1 MEDRWLS
8 WVKRLQSVASTG
20 RHFAQDGF
28 DRERY
33 DEIGAIAA
41 QMLAALADA
50 PVEVIRE
57 MVADFGTGYAT
68 PKVEVRAAVFDA
80 DKILLVREL
89 SDGLWAL
96 PGGFA
101 DVGRSP
107 GENIEKEVWEEAGIA
122 VKATALYAVRHKAKH
137 AYRPDTR
144 DFYKLY
150 FCCTRLDTCT
160 PTPGSE
166 TSAAAYFALDALPP
180 LSRGRTIEAD
190 ITAAAAFMQDPV
202 RITRFD

>member
-8 WVKRLQSVASTG
+8 WVKRLQSIASTG
-20 RHFAQDGF
+20 RHFTQDAF

-33 DEIGAIAA
+33 DEIGAITA
-41 QMLAALADA
+41 QMLVALADA
-50 PVEVIRE
+50 PVDAIPSLP
-57 MVADFGTGYAT
+57 ADFGTGYAT
-68 PKVEVRAAVFDA
+68 PKVEVRAAVFDEN
-80 DKILLVREL
+80 KILLVREL
-89 SDGLWAL
+89 TDGLWAL

-107 GENIEKEVWEEAGIA
+107 RENIEKEVWEEAGLA

-137 AYRPDTR
+137 AYSPDTR

-150 FCCTRLDTCT
+150 FYCDRLDPRA

-166 TSAAAYFALDALPP
+166 TSAVAYFPLDALPP
-180 LSRGRTIEAD
+180 LSRGRTIEED
-190 ITAAAAFMQDPV
+190 IVAAAAFLQDPA

>member
-8 WVKRLQSVASTG
+8 WVKRLQSIASTG
-20 RHFAQDGF
+20 RHFTEDSF
-28 DRERY
+28 DQERY

-41 QMLAALADA
+41 RMLTALADS
-50 PVEVIRE
+50 PVE
-57 MVADFGTGYAT
+57 MVPDLPADFGTGYAT
-68 PKVEVRAAVFDA
+68 PKVEVRAAVFDEG
-80 DKILLVREL
+80 KILLVREL
-89 SDGLWAL
+89 TDGLWAM

-101 DVGRSP
+101 DVGRSA
-107 GENIEKEVWEEAGIA
+107 GENIEKEVWEEAGLA

-150 FCCTRLDTCT
+150 FYCERVDAHA

-166 TSAAAYFALDALPP
+166 TSEAAYFPIDALPP
-180 LSRGRTIEAD
+180 LSRGRTIESD
-190 ITAAAAFMQDPV
+190 IHAAVEFVQDPARLTV
-202 RITRFD
+202 FD

>member
-20 RHFAQDGF
+20 RHFTEGVF
-28 DRERY
+28 DRDRY

-50 PVEVIRE
+50 PVEAISGLA
-57 MVADFGTGYAT
+57 ADFGTGYAT
-68 PKVEVRAAVFDA
+68 PKVEVRAAVFDEG
-80 DKILLVREL
+80 KILLVREL
-89 SDGLWAL
+89 TDGLWAL

-107 GENIEKEVWEEAGIA
+107 AENIEKEVLEEAGLA

-137 AYRPDTR
+137 AYPPDTR

-150 FCCTRLDTCT
+150 FHCERLDARA
-160 PTPGSE
+160 PTTGSE
-166 TSAAAYFALDALPP
+166 TTAVGYFPLDALPL

-190 ITAAAAFMQDPV
+190 IVAAAAFLQDPARV
-202 RITRFD
+202 TQFD

>member
-20 RHFAQDGF
+20 RHFTQDGF
-28 DRERY
+28 DRDRY

-41 QMLAALADA
+41 QMLGALADG
-50 PVEVIRE
+50 PVDAISGLG
-57 MVADFGTGYAT
+57 DFGTGYAT
-68 PKVEVRAAVFDA
+68 PKVEVRAAVFDQG
-80 DKILLVREL
+80 KILLVREL
-89 SDGLWAL
+89 TDGLWAL

-150 FCCTRLDTCT
+150 FHCERLDAGA

-166 TSAAAYFALDALPP
+166 TSAVAYFALDALPP

-190 ITAAAAFMQDPV
+190 IVAAAAFLQDPARV
-202 RITRFD
+202 TQFD

>member
-20 RHFAQDGF
+20 RHFTQDPF

-33 DEIGAIAA
+33 DEIGSIVAS
-41 QMLAALADA
+41 MVAALAEA
-50 PVEVIRE
+50 PVESIPGLGP
-57 MVADFGTGYAT
+57 DFGIGYAT

-80 DKILLVREL
+80 GKILLVREL

-107 GENIEKEVWEEAGIA
+107 SENIEKEVWEEAGLA

-137 AYRPDTR
+137 AYRPDAR
-144 DFYKLY
+144 DFYKLF
-150 FCCTRLDTCT
+150 FCCERVDARA

-166 TSAAAYFALDALPP
+166 TSAAAYFPLDALPP

-190 ITAAAAFMQDPV
+190 ILAAAAFLQDPA
-202 RITRFD
+202 RITQFD

>member
-8 WVKRLQSVASTG
+8 WVKRLQSIASTG
-20 RHFAQDGF
+20 KHFTEDPF

-41 QMLAALADA
+41 RMIAALADS
-50 PVEVIRE
+50 PVEKLPE
-57 MVADFGTGYAT
+57 LVADFGTGYAT

-80 DKILLVREL
+80 GKILLVREL
-89 SDGLWAL
+89 TDGLWAM

-101 DVGRSP
+101 DVGRSA
-107 GENIEKEVWEEAGIA
+107 GENIEKEVWEEAGLA
-122 VKATALYAVRHKAKH
+122 VRATALYAVRHKAKH
-137 AYRPDTR
+137 AYRPDIR

-150 FCCTRLDTCT
+150 FHCERMDARA

-166 TSAAAYFALDALPP
+166 TSEAAYFSIDALPP
-180 LSRGRTIEAD
+180 LSRGRTIESD
-190 ITAAAAFMQDPV
+190 IHAAVEFLQDPA
-202 RITRFD
+202 RSTRFD

>member
-20 RHFAQDGF
+20 RHFTRDAF

-33 DEIGAIAA
+33 DELGAIAA

-50 PVEVIRE
+50 PVAVIPDMLAE
-57 MVADFGTGYAT
+57 FGTGYAT

-80 DKILLVREL
+80 GRILLVREL
-89 SDGLWAL
+89 TDGLWAL

-101 DVGRSP
+101 DVGRSA
-107 GENIEKEVWEEAGIA
+107 GENIVKEVWEEAGLV

-137 AYRPDTR
+137 DYRPDTR

-150 FCCTRLDTCT
+150 FCCERLDMRD
-160 PTPGSE
+160 PSPGSE
-166 TSAAAYFALDALPP
+166 TSAAAYFPLDALPP

-190 ITAAAAFMQDPV
+190 IIAAAEFLQDPA